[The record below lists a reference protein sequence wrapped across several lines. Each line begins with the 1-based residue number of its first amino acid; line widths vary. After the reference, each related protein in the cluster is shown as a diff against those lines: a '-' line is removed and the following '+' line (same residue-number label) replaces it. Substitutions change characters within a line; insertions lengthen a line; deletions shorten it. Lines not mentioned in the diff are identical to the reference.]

1 MLLKLGIRS
10 YGIDCFVESASLEE
24 NIQTGE
30 KNAKF
35 AYVSK
40 IQTVPK
46 ISSMGVTFFFQG
58 YKYTHPFHKGV
69 LGQKFEK
76 HLYNGQLS

>member
-30 KNAKF
+30 KNVKS

-46 ISSMGVTFFFQG
+46 ISSMGVTFLL
-58 YKYTHPFHKGV
+58 
-69 LGQKFEK
+69 LGLQI
-76 HLYNGQLS
+76 HSPLP